1 MTAGVVRVVGVGNAW
16 RQDDGAGLAVARR
29 LRGELPPEV
38 EVLEWEGEPV
48 GLLDVFA
55 EADAVVLV
63 DAVSSGTPAG
73 TVHRLDAGAGPLP
86 ARLFRGSTHALGLAE
101 AVELARALG
110 RLPRRL
116 TVYGIEGERFEAGEG
131 LSPPVARAVKSVV
144 AELGTALGRALGL
157 R

>member
-1 MTAGVVRVVGVGNAW
+1 LTAGVVRVVGVGNAW

-29 LRGELPPEV
+29 LQGELPPEV
-38 EVLEWEGEPV
+38 EVLEWEGEPL

-63 DAVSSGTPAG
+63 DAVSSGAPAG
-73 TVHRLDAGAGPLP
+73 TVHRLDARSGPLP
-86 ARLFRGSTHALGLAE
+86 ASLVRDSTHALGVAE

-131 LSPPVARAVKSVV
+131 LSAPVAAAVESVAGRV
-144 AELGTALGRALGL
+144 GAELGRAPGL